1 MCYWLFYEV
10 LYPEVSF
17 FRVFKYITTRAFCA
31 ALCSFFLVLIFTPIF
46 INYFKKRGICERV
59 KKEYLENHIHKEAI
73 PTMGGII
80 ILFAIITST
89 ILFSR
94 CNNRLIILILLT
106 TMGFG
111 LLGFLDDFLKTKKR
125 PLKIRE
131 KLFGEI
137 GIAILVGIYLFLC
150 PLSAS
155 STNIAIPFTKG
166 FFFNLGIFYIL
177 FCILVII
184 SSSNAVNLT
193 DGLDGLAIGS
203 CIFVCLGF
211 IVMSYL
217 AGHIKLSSY
226 LKISYV
232 PQAGEL
238 VVYLASL
245 LGASLGFLWFNSHP
259 ATIFMGDTGSL
270 TLGGVMGTTAL
281 VIKQEIPLIILGG
294 LFVLEAGS
302 TLIQIVSW
310 KLFGTRVFLMAPL
323 HHHFEKKGWY
333 ESKIVIRFW
342 IIAIIF
348 VLLSF
353 ATLKIR

>member
-1 MCYWLFYEV
+1 FYEV
-10 LYPEVSF
+10 LYPDISF

-31 ALCSFFLVLIFTPIF
+31 SLCSLFFVLIFTPIF
-46 INYFKKRGICERV
+46 INYLKKRGICERV
-59 KKEYLENHIHKEAI
+59 KEEYLENHIHKSTI

-89 ILFSR
+89 LLFSR
-94 CNNRLIILILLT
+94 LDNRLIILILLVT
-106 TMGFG
+106 IGFG
-111 LLGFLDDFLKTKKR
+111 LLGFLDDSLKTRKR

-131 KLFGEI
+131 KLSGEI
-137 GIAILVGIYLFLC
+137 GIAILISIYLFLY
-150 PLSAS
+150 PLSPS
-155 STNIAIPFTKG
+155 STNIAFPFTKG
-166 FFFNLGIFYIL
+166 FFINLGIFYIL
-177 FCILVII
+177 FCILVIV

-203 CIFVCLGF
+203 CIFVCLGL
-211 IVMSYL
+211 IVMGYL
-217 AGHIKLSSY
+217 AGHIKLAAY

-302 TLIQIVSW
+302 TLIQIISFRITG
-310 KLFGTRVFLMAPL
+310 KKIFLMAPL

-353 ATLKIR
+353 VTLKIR